1 MRKNILAL
9 VLCAALGAGMLAGCS
24 KKAVVPPKQTGKA
37 ATTLKTGTTTGTSTT
52 TQSSGTHSCGGSGHT
67 GG

>member
-9 VLCAALGAGMLAGCS
+9 ILCAALGAVMLTSCS
-24 KKAVVPPKQTGKA
+24 KKAVVPPKQTGKPA
-37 ATTLKTGTTTGTSTT
+37 STLKTGTTTGTSTT
-52 TQSSGTHSCGGSGHT
+52 SQPSGTHSCGGNGYN